1 MTRVPYD
8 DMLNEFLRVLLKYGF
23 RRDRAELCARLF
35 ADASRDGV
43 PSHGLNRFPIFIDD
57 VRKGNVKV
65 HAEPLLVES
74 FGALERWDGRQ
85 GPGPLNAHFCMGR
98 AIEMARQGS
107 MGCVAL
113 KNTNHWQRAGNYG
126 WQAAEAGCI
135 GICWTNTMPLIPPWG
150 ARERRLGNNPLVIA
164 VPRPEGHLVL
174 DMALA
179 QFAGGKVHIYQ
190 RSGELLPVE
199 GGYDREGRL
208 TRDANEIVESKR
220 PLPIGYWKGSGLAL
234 MLDLVISLL
243 SGGLATHEIGKLKEE
258 TRLSQMFMAFDLA
271 RLAPGSLAGR
281 VVNDVVDSVHSAEP
295 ADENSRILYPGE
307 RALAE
312 RRENLQRGVPVEP
325 SLWQNVKE
333 L

>member
-1 MTRVPYD
+1 MTRVPYQ
-8 DMLNEFLRVLLKYGF
+8 DMFDEFLRVLLKYGF

-43 PSHGLNRFPIFIDD
+43 PSHGLNRFPVFIDD
-57 VRKGNVKV
+57 VRKGTVKL
-65 HAEPLLVES
+65 HAEPVLVES
-74 FGALERWDGRQ
+74 LGALERWDGQQ

-98 AIEMARQGS
+98 AIALARRGG

-135 GICWTNTMPLIPPWG
+135 GICWTNTISLMPPWG
-150 ARERRLGNNPLVIA
+150 AKERRLGNNPLVIA
-164 VPRPEGHLVL
+164 VPRPGGHVVL
-174 DMALA
+174 DMAMS
-179 QFAGGKVHIYQ
+179 QFSGGKVQIYR

-208 TRDANEIVESKR
+208 TRDANEIAKSHR
-220 PLPIGYWKGSGLAL
+220 PLPIGYWKGAGLAL
-234 MLDLVISLL
+234 MLDLVVSLL
-243 SGGLATHEIGKLKEE
+243 SGGLATHEIGKLNQE
-258 TRLSQMFMAFDLA
+258 TSVSQIFMAFDLA

-281 VVNDVVDSVHSAEP
+281 VVNDAVDSLHAAEP
-295 ADENSRILYPGE
+295 TDGNSRVLYPGE
-307 RALAE
+307 RSLAE
-312 RRENLQRGVPVEP
+312 RRENLERGIPVEP
-325 SLWQNVKE
+325 SLWQNVRE

>member
-1 MTRVPYD
+1 MTRVPYQ
-8 DMLNEFLRVLLKYGF
+8 DMFNEFLRVLLKCGF

-43 PSHGLNRFPIFIDD
+43 PSHGLNRFPFFIAD
-57 VRKGNVKV
+57 VRKGTVKI
-65 HAEPLLVES
+65 HAEPVLVES
-74 FGALERWDGRQ
+74 FGALERWDGQQ
-85 GPGPLNAHFCMGR
+85 GPGPLNAHFCMSR
-98 AIEMARQGS
+98 AIALARQGS

-135 GICWTNTMPLIPPWG
+135 GICWTNTISLMPPWG

-164 VPRPEGHLVL
+164 VPRPGGHVVL
-174 DMALA
+174 DMAIS
-179 QFAGGKVHIYQ
+179 QFSGGKVQIYR

-208 TRDANEIVESKR
+208 TRDANEIAESQR

-234 MLDLVISLL
+234 LLDLVVSLL
-243 SGGLATHEIGKLKEE
+243 SGGLATHQIGKLNRE
-258 TRLSQMFMAFDLA
+258 TSVSQVFIAFDLA
-271 RLAPGSLAGR
+271 RLAPGSRAAR
-281 VVNDVVDSVHSAEP
+281 VVNDAVDSVHAAEP
-295 ADENSRILYPGE
+295 AGEDSKILYPGE
-307 RALAE
+307 RSLAE
-312 RRENLQRGVPVEP
+312 RRENLERGIPVEP
-325 SLWQNVKE
+325 SFWQSVRE

>member
-1 MTRVPYD
+1 MMRVAYQ
-8 DMLNEFLRVLLKYGF
+8 DMLNEFLRVLLKCGF

-43 PSHGLNRFPIFIDD
+43 PSHGLNRFPYFIDD
-57 VRKGNVKV
+57 VRKGTVKI
-65 HAEPLLVES
+65 HAEPVRVES

-98 AIEMARQGS
+98 AVELARQGS

-135 GICWTNTMPLIPPWG
+135 GICWTNTIALMPPWG
-150 ARERRLGNNPLVIA
+150 AKERRLGNNPLVIA
-164 VPRPEGHLVL
+164 VPRPGGHVVL
-174 DMALA
+174 DMALS
-179 QFAGGKVHIYQ
+179 QFSGGKVHIHR
-190 RSGELLPVE
+190 RSGKPLPVE

-208 TRDANEIVESKR
+208 TRDANEIAESQR

-234 MLDLVISLL
+234 MLDLVVSLL
-243 SGGLATHEIGKLKEE
+243 SGGLATHEIGKLDQE
-258 TRLSQMFMAFDLA
+258 RSVSQIFMAFDLA
-271 RLAPGSLAGR
+271 RLAPGSLAER
-281 VVNDVVDSVHSAEP
+281 LVNEAVASVHSAEP
-295 ADENSRILYPGE
+295 AGEGGKVLYPGE
-307 RALAE
+307 RSLAE
-312 RRENLQRGVPVEP
+312 RRENLERGIPVEP
-325 SLWQNVKE
+325 ALWQKVRE

>member
-1 MTRVPYD
+1 MTRVPYQ
-8 DMLNEFLRVLLKYGF
+8 DMFNEFLRVLLKHGF

-43 PSHGLNRFPIFIDD
+43 PSHGLNRFPYFISD
-57 VRKGNVKV
+57 VVKGTVKV
-65 HAEPLLVES
+65 HAEPVRLES
-74 FGALERWDGRQ
+74 FGALERWDGQQ

-98 AIEMARQGS
+98 AIALARQSG

-135 GICWTNTMPLIPPWG
+135 GICWTNTIALMPPWG
-150 ARERRLGNNPLVIA
+150 AKEPRLGNNPLVIA
-164 VPRPEGHLVL
+164 VPRPGGHVVL
-174 DMALA
+174 DMAMS
-179 QFAGGKVHIYQ
+179 QFSGGKVHIHR
-190 RSGELLPVE
+190 RSGEPLPVE

-208 TRDANEIVESKR
+208 TRDANEIAESRR

-234 MLDLVISLL
+234 MLDLVVSLL
-243 SGGLATHEIGKLKEE
+243 SGGLATHEIGKLKHE
-258 TRLSQMFMAFDLA
+258 RNVSQIFMAFDLA
-271 RLAPGSLAGR
+271 RLAPDAAARL
-281 VVNDVVDSVHSAEP
+281 VNEAVESIHAAAP
-295 ADENSRILYPGE
+295 ADENSKVLYPGE

-312 RRENLQRGVPVEP
+312 RRENLERGIPVEP
-325 SLWQNVKE
+325 SLWQSVKE

>member
-1 MTRVPYD
+1 MTRVPYQ
-8 DMLNEFLRVLLKYGF
+8 DMFNEFLRVLLKYGF

-43 PSHGLNRFPIFIDD
+43 PSHGLNRFPVFIGD
-57 VRKGNVKV
+57 VRQGTVKI
-65 HAEPLLVES
+65 HAEPVLVES
-74 FGALERWDGRQ
+74 FGALERWDGQQ

-98 AIEMARQGS
+98 AIELARQAS

-135 GICWTNTMPLIPPWG
+135 GICWTNTMALMPPWG
-150 ARERRLGNNPLVIA
+150 AKERRLGNNPLVIA
-164 VPRPEGHLVL
+164 VPRPGGHVVL
-174 DMALA
+174 DMAIS
-179 QFAGGKVHIYQ
+179 QFSGGKVHIY
-190 RSGELLPVE
+190 RTRGELLPVE

-208 TRDANEIVESKR
+208 TRDPDEIAKSQR

-234 MLDLVISLL
+234 MLDLVVSLL
-243 SGGLATHEIGKLKEE
+243 SGGRATHEIGKLNHE
-258 TRLSQMFMAFDLA
+258 TSVSQMFMAFDLA

-281 VVNDVVDSVHSAEP
+281 VVNDVVDSVHAAEP
-295 ADENSRILYPGE
+295 AGENSTVLYPGE

-312 RRENLQRGVPVEP
+312 RRENLERGIPVEP
-325 SLWQNVKE
+325 SLWQNVRE